1 MRRNKKRFLLCI
13 LGAIL
18 ILASA
23 VFLLVWGSNT
33 FTYSN
38 LYDNDSQTVF
48 RTLFLERGVPEQ
60 NIRNVLSQTDTFYS
74 TPFRGLVT
82 EGWKKASIPFF
93 SYRNED
99 GFAHLDTQ
107 PDNLINCRM
116 TAFQIIKDSISFGET
131 TLSVKE
137 EKDVRSRKLLT
148 DPDDLLHYDLLFAD
162 LENPGIASSDELVQL
177 FTDYWKDARIQF
189 KGSICLIMANGAS
202 SGILQNFHTAIA
214 VYEEDCI
221 WLFEKYD
228 PIHPYQL
235 SRFDCEEDMIRY
247 MKKRVQGI
255 EYAAVFAND
264 TCLWKRG

>member
-1 MRRNKKRFLLCI
+1 MRRNKKRFLFCI

-116 TAFQIIKDSISFGET
+116 TAFQIIKDSISFGKT

-148 DPDDLLHYDLLFAD
+148 DPITKCQKQR
-162 LENPGIASSDELVQL
+162 P
-177 FTDYWKDARIQF
+177 
-189 KGSICLIMANGAS
+189 
-202 SGILQNFHTAIA
+202 
-214 VYEEDCI
+214 
-221 WLFEKYD
+221 
-228 PIHPYQL
+228 
-235 SRFDCEEDMIRY
+235 SRSRMPLPRH
-247 MKKRVQGI
+247 
-255 EYAAVFAND
+255 
-264 TCLWKRG
+264 